1 MGQGGSGA
9 GQHGSQGSPAAPRRA
24 AGAPELAQGRSATA
38 SSGASS
44 DAAASSS
51 SSSSSS
57 CCCCV
62 HHVRRQQ
69 GQPAD
74 VLQAYNCYFLICL
87 LLFLGGLVEVLSW
100 ILFFCWPHKIHA
112 TLASATLSNLTV
124 SNAST
129 AAEVSYNLAATL
141 RLYNPSSDVSIY
153 YDTISAELRFRD
165 AVLGPAAKG
174 TSPAEFYQRRKTT
187 DHVKLEFDYGR
198 GVAVPSDVVGE
209 LETEV
214 KSGGAIN
221 MELYVHLRVRYKFEL
236 FKMREKPEL

>member
-1 MGQGGSGA
+1 MSGDNKA
-9 GQHGSQGSPAAPRRA
+9 
-24 AGAPELAQGRSATA
+24 
-38 SSGASS
+38 
-44 DAAASSS
+44 
-51 SSSSSS
+51 
-57 CCCCV
+57 
-62 HHVRRQQ
+62 RQ
-69 GQPAD
+69 PTC
-74 VLQAYNCYFLICL
+74 YNCYFLICL

-129 AAEVSYNLAATL
+129 ATEVSYNLAATL

-153 YDTISAELRFRD
+153 YDAISAELRFRD
-165 AVLGPAAKG
+165 AVLGPAATG
-174 TSPAEFYQRRKTT
+174 TSPAEFYQRRETT

-214 KSGGAIN
+214 KSGGPIN
-221 MELYVHLRVRYKFEL
+221 MELYVHLRMRYKFEL
-236 FKMREKPEL
+236 FKMREKPEVRCWLSFPVKEGRGPGVGGVEDSGDQCSFKYSR